1 MTLITPETPQF
12 DEAEHPPEPQPPKPG
27 KPWRSLLLSV
37 LVLGGGIT
45 AWQLLKQSE
54 TTPAMSNIQEPPPR
68 PVTTVSLTT
77 GEAVQRLNLIGQVEA
92 SEQATVR
99 TRVDGVVQNIL
110 VKVGDRIQPGQTLAV
125 LDSADQALTV
135 KQAEARLATERSRLA
150 ELEEGTRSE
159 ILAQRQA
166 QLRSAI
172 TREQEAR
179 DYLQRTKELAPK
191 LIAQREAELKAA
203 IAREQEAQRNL
214 QPTEELA
221 PKRIAQREAELKAAI
236 AREQEAKDNLDRI
249 SSLVEEGVQSQ
260 RALVEAQAAID
271 EAVGERLA
279 AEAELTAT
287 ESENQQDIIV
297 AQTAL
302 NAAEG
307 ERLRAEAT
315 LTATATETQRTI
327 AGAQAALDAAIE
339 EKLRVEAE
347 LAEAQAGPRPEEIAA
362 QRSVVAAAEAAVN
375 QAKLALQRTT
385 ITASS
390 GGVVRS
396 RSASVG
402 DYVENSDPLLTYVS
416 GENLDIFLEVPEA
429 SSGQVRPGME
439 VELVARALPQWRQ
452 KAVIAA
458 IVPATNT
465 TSRRQLVRVSLS
477 DPPTELLTGMAV
489 LGQVEIPVETANSDS
504 SFLVPRDALVRRGDQ
519 WLVFG
524 VENNQAQQFEVE
536 LLADLGEEV
545 VISDEQLRSGQSI
558 VVRGGDS
565 LREGSPVTTVDSTA
579 E

>member
-1 MTLITPETPQF
+1 MTLTTPETPQF
-12 DEAEHPPEPQPPKPG
+12 DEAEHPPEPQPPQPR

-37 LVLGGGIT
+37 LLLGGGIT

-54 TTPAMSNIQEPPPR
+54 TTPAMSNIQQPPPR

-125 LDSADQALTV
+125 LDSADQELAV

-203 IAREQEAQRNL
+203 IAREQEA
-214 QPTEELA
+214 
-221 PKRIAQREAELKAAI
+221 
-236 AREQEAKDNLDRI
+236 KDNLDRI

-260 RALVEAQAAID
+260 RTLVEAQAGID

-287 ESENQQDIIV
+287 ESENQQDIII

-302 NAAEG
+302 NTAEG
-307 ERLRAEAT
+307 ERLGAEAT

-375 QAKLALQRTT
+375 QEKLALQRAT

-390 GGVVRS
+390 AGVVRS
-396 RSASVG
+396 RSVSVG
-402 DYVENSDPLLTYVS
+402 DYVENSDPLLAYVS
-416 GENLDIFLEVPEA
+416 AENLDIFLEVPEA
-429 SSGQVRPGME
+429 FSSQVRPGME

-452 KAVIAA
+452 KTVIAA
-458 IVPATNT
+458 VVPATNT

-477 DPPTELLTGMAV
+477 NMPTELLTGMAV
-489 LGQVEIPVETANSDS
+489 LGKVEIPVETANSDS
-504 SFLVPRDALVRRGDQ
+504 SFLVPRNALVRRGDQ

-524 VENNQAQQFEVE
+524 VENNQAKQFEVE

-558 VVRGGDS
+558 IVRGGDA
-565 LREGSPVTTVDSTA
+565 LREGSPVKTVDSTA
-579 E
+579 DEEPSSNPS